1 MHIFLTRKS
10 FVISAYVETV
20 TGLLQST
27 LGENPPRGNG
37 GHAQA
42 DLQTVRNLRRL
53 RRLGTW
59 LTQGLIE
66 QIGENPACLLEAIGA
81 DVGQVVGNDVNLH
94 LLGSKAG
101 TGGPQ

>member
-1 MHIFLTRKS
+1 MRP
-10 FVISAYVETV
+10 VETGV
-20 TGLLQST
+20 T
-27 LGENPPRGNG
+27 PRPICRPSGICVVC
-37 GHAQA
+37 
-42 DLQTVRNLRRL
+42 DDWR
-53 RRLGTW
+53 TW

-94 LLGSKAG
+94 LLGSEAG